1 MSRSGRIVA
10 WGIAVFLLGMHGAA
24 HAAAC
29 VSATRACTEWIAVE
43 GGPARVLAYRTQ
55 PLTVADPA
63 IDRVL
68 VVVHGRQRNAGDYF
82 SSALVAA
89 REAGVL
95 ERTLVVSLRFASDDG
110 RRCRDS
116 LAADELSWGC
126 SGPES
131 WRNGG
136 AAAGHPDIASYDVL
150 DGLLRM
156 LARRRAFPRLER
168 IVVAGHSAGG
178 QYVARYA
185 MANRIHEGLA
195 VPVRYVV
202 ANPSSYTY
210 LDDHRPTGAG
220 ATGTSTGGFAR
231 PAQAQGCP
239 EFDRWPYGLSK
250 RAGYVAGMP
259 EERLRRQAATRPIV
273 FLLGGRD
280 TEPDAGFDTSCAAM
294 LQGASRLARGTEFAR
309 ALAERHGARHEVRL
323 VPACGHSAGC
333 MFRAREARDV
343 LFAATP

>member
-1 MSRSGRIVA
+1 LSKSGWAIA
-10 WGIAVFLLGMHGAA
+10 WGIGFLVLVMHGAVR
-24 HAAAC
+24 AAAC
-29 VSATRACTEWIAVE
+29 VTATHACTEWIPVD
-43 GGPARVLAYRTQ
+43 GGPGRVLAYRTQ
-55 PLTVADPA
+55 PLTVPDPA

-68 VVVHGRQRNAGDYF
+68 VVIHGRGRNAGDYF
-82 SSALVAA
+82 STAIAAA
-89 REAGVL
+89 REAAVL
-95 ERTLVVSLRFASDDG
+95 ERTLVVALRFASDDG

-116 LAADELSWGC
+116 LAADELAWGC

-136 AAAGHPDIASYDVL
+136 GAAGHPDVASYDVL

-195 VPVRYVV
+195 VPVRYMV

-210 LDDHRPTGAG
+210 LDDHRPTAA

-231 PAQAQGCP
+231 PAQPQACP

-250 RAGYVAGMP
+250 RVGYVAGMP

-280 TEPDAGFDTSCAAM
+280 TEPDAAFDTSCAAM
-294 LQGASRLARGTEFAR
+294 LQGASRLARGTEYAR

-333 MFRAREARDV
+333 MFRAPEARDV
-343 LFAATP
+343 LFAAAP